1 MLGHIM
7 EWFYRGLAGISCD
20 PAGPG
25 FKKIILK
32 PQIVGDLGGADVTYD
47 SPYGRIAVKWTR
59 ADGIILLDVAIP
71 ANTTAMV
78 HVPAKDAAAVTE
90 SGQPAGR
97 AAGVKFLRMADAAAV
112 LEVQSGHYQFQSRG
126 AK

>member
-1 MLGHIM
+1 M
-7 EWFYRGLAGISCD
+7 
-20 PAGPG
+20 
-25 FKKIILK
+25 
-32 PQIVGDLGGADVTYD
+32 GGADVTYD
-47 SPYGRIAVKWTR
+47 SPYGRIAGKWTR
-59 ADGIILLDVAIP
+59 EDGIILLDVAIP
-71 ANTTAMV
+71 VNTTAMV

-97 AAGVKFLRMADAAAV
+97 AAEVKFLRMADAAAV